1 MFFNSIEFLIFFP
14 IVFIFYWFLF
24 SKTKNL
30 QNILIILASVFF
42 YAWCDW
48 KFLGLLLITTVS
60 TFCAGILFDHY
71 KGDNR
76 KCWWISLCTII
87 LNIGILFYFKYFNF
101 FTEVFVDV
109 FSFFGEKIS
118 LSTVK
123 VLLPIGISF
132 YTFSALSYSIDVY
145 RGKIAVQKDVLAY
158 FAYVMFFPSILSGP
172 ISRATQQLPQ
182 YLKRRTF
189 NYGQARE
196 GSQLLLWGFLMKLCV
211 ADRLGLYVDAV
222 YNNISQHDGITLL
235 LASVFY
241 TIQIYCDFAGYS
253 LMAIGTGKLLGIDLQ
268 TNFVRPYFAQ
278 TVTDFWR
285 RWHISLTTWFRDYIY
300 FPLGGNR
307 VKKWRWMLNVMVVF
321 IVSGIWHGA
330 AYTFLI
336 WGAFHGVCMIVEK
349 LLYGDRIKSL
359 NRKLTFPCI
368 VRIVLTF
375 SIVSIAWVFFRSN
388 TVYEAFTIISKFFN
402 GLGNIYTNWTVFF
415 YIIPFVFLLVLKEV
429 MEEFYP
435 NKIKLFNNKQRI
447 TRWVSYIVVVVMILY
462 CGVLDGGQF
471 IYFQF

>member
-1 MFFNSIEFLIFFP
+1 M
-14 IVFIFYWFLF
+14 YWFLF

-30 QNILIILASVFF
+30 QNILIILASVLF

-48 KFLGLLLITTVS
+48 KFLGLLLITAVS

-76 KCWWISLCTII
+76 RCWWISLCTII

-101 FTEVFVDV
+101 FTEIFVDV

-235 LASVFY
+235 WASVFY

-307 VKKWRWMLNVMVVF
+307 VKKWRWMFNVMVVF

-336 WGAFHGVCMIVEK
+336 WGAFHGICMIIEK

-388 TVYEAFTIISKFFN
+388 TTYEAFTIISKFFN
-402 GLGNIYTNWTVFF
+402 SLGNIYTNWTVFF
-415 YIIPFVFLLVLKEV
+415 YAIPFVFLLVLKEL

-435 NKIKLFNNKQRI
+435 NKIRLFNNNQRI

>member
-1 MFFNSIEFLIFFP
+1 M
-14 IVFIFYWFLF
+14 
-24 SKTKNL
+24 
-30 QNILIILASVFF
+30 
-42 YAWCDW
+42 
-48 KFLGLLLITTVS
+48 
-60 TFCAGILFDHY
+60 
-71 KGDNR
+71 
-76 KCWWISLCTII
+76 
-87 LNIGILFYFKYFNF
+87 NIGILFYFKYFNF